1 MRYIK
6 HLRDHEN
13 GADLRTCLSP
23 LVNMMNMNTARQI
36 STNTELNE
44 SSVDKWIQ
52 IEHLHVWNADVW
64 LSHTSGWSGPMII
77 SQRCS

>member
-1 MRYIK
+1 
-6 HLRDHEN
+6 
-13 GADLRTCLSP
+13 
-23 LVNMMNMNTARQI
+23 MMNMNTARQI

-64 LSHTSGWSGPMII
+64 LSHTSGWSGAMII